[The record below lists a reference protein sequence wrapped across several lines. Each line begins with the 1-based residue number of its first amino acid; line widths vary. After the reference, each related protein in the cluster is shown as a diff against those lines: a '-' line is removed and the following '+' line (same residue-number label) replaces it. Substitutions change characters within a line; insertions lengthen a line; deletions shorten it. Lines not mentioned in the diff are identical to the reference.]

1 MDHLKLRGLIA
12 AFRGSSH
19 RLSFGGTAPHH
30 QESNAGNEVLFQV
43 EKNKACLAR
52 MEVLDFTKTAPRTLN
67 FQSFILFG
75 NELTTK
81 VLSRLPKPRDRRI
94 NLSHQE
100 IAALVMAISDD
111 RMFSFLWQE
120 IFLVLALGVG
130 IVVLTFETPLTEA
143 GPTSALI
150 ATFCIIAAIVAVSMR
165 VAHRAEV
172 IASKVGDPYGTMVL
186 TMSAVGVEV
195 LILIILMN
203 GSGGSP
209 TLARDTIFSAV
220 MLDINGILGLAALL
234 GGWKYGEQAYNDD
247 SGKTYG
253 VMILTAM
260 GISMVVPEFIPEEKR
275 RLYSV
280 FTVGIMATLYWVFL
294 RNQIGQH
301 SYFFNYSYPEKK
313 TRGGRDRQYEPFAL
327 SIAVLVVGVLL
338 IGFLAEVM
346 SAFLSHGLQAV
357 GAPIALAALV
367 VAVMSA
373 APEFLTALRAALANR
388 MQVVINIAL
397 GASLSTVI
405 LTVPVIEGVALFT
418 DQPIIMAMTP
428 IQTMMIAIT
437 LVAAAINLN
446 DGQTNAIEGMTHFV
460 LFVTF
465 LALSFLGVAG
475 G

>member
-1 MDHLKLRGLIA
+1 
-12 AFRGSSH
+12 
-19 RLSFGGTAPHH
+19 
-30 QESNAGNEVLFQV
+30 
-43 EKNKACLAR
+43 
-52 MEVLDFTKTAPRTLN
+52 
-67 FQSFILFG
+67 
-75 NELTTK
+75 
-81 VLSRLPKPRDRRI
+81 
-94 NLSHQE
+94 
-100 IAALVMAISDD
+100 
-111 RMFSFLWQE
+111 MFSFLWQE
-120 IFLVLALGVG
+120 ILLVLAFGTGV
-130 IVVLTFETPLTEA
+130 VAFAFETAIMKT
-143 GPTSALI
+143 GSNGALV
-150 ATFCIIAAIVAVSMR
+150 ATFCLIVAIVAVSVR
-165 VAHRAEV
+165 VAHRAEA

-195 LILIILMN
+195 LILLILMN
-203 GSGGSP
+203 ESSGSP

-234 GGWKYGEQAYNDD
+234 GGWKFGEQAYNDD

-260 GISMVVPEFIPEEKR
+260 GISMVVPEFVPQEKWR
-275 RLYSV
+275 VYSI
-280 FTVGIMATLYWVFL
+280 FTVGAMAMLYWVFL

-313 TRGGRDRQYEPFAL
+313 TRGGKAREYEPL
-327 SIAVLVVGVLL
+327 TPSIVVLVIGVVL

-346 SAFLSHGLQAV
+346 SAFLLHGLHAV
-357 GAPIALAALV
+357 GAPVALAALV
-367 VAVMSA
+367 VAIMSA
-373 APEFLTALRAALANR
+373 APELLTALRAALANR

-405 LTVPVIEGVALFT
+405 LTVPVIEGFALYN
-418 DQPIIMAMTP
+418 DQPIVMAMTP

-437 LVAAAINLN
+437 LIAAAINLN

-460 LFVTF
+460 LFATF

>member
-1 MDHLKLRGLIA
+1 
-12 AFRGSSH
+12 
-19 RLSFGGTAPHH
+19 
-30 QESNAGNEVLFQV
+30 
-43 EKNKACLAR
+43 
-52 MEVLDFTKTAPRTLN
+52 
-67 FQSFILFG
+67 
-75 NELTTK
+75 
-81 VLSRLPKPRDRRI
+81 
-94 NLSHQE
+94 
-100 IAALVMAISDD
+100 
-111 RMFSFLWQE
+111 MFSFLWQE
-120 IFLVLALGVG
+120 ILLVLAFGVG
-130 IVVLTFETPLTEA
+130 VVAFALETTIMEN
-143 GPTSALI
+143 GPTGALI
-150 ATFCIIAAIVAVSMR
+150 ATCCLIAAIVAVSVR
-165 VAHRAEV
+165 VAHRAEA

-195 LILIILMN
+195 LILLILMN
-203 GSGGSP
+203 GSSGSP

-260 GISMVVPEFIPEEKR
+260 GISMVVPEFIPHEKW

-280 FTVGIMATLYWVFL
+280 FTVGAMAMLYWVFL

-313 TRGGRDRQYEPFAL
+313 TRGGRARDYEPFAP
-327 SIAVLVVGVLL
+327 SIAVLVVGVIL

-346 SAFLSHGLQAV
+346 SAFLLHGLQAV

-367 VAVMSA
+367 VAIMSA
-373 APEFLTALRAALANR
+373 APELLTALRAPLANR

-405 LTVPVIEGVALFT
+405 LTVPVIEGFALFN
-418 DQPIIMAMTP
+418 DQPIVMAMTP
-428 IQTMMIAIT
+428 IQTMLIVIT
-437 LVAAAINLN
+437 LIAAAINLN

-460 LFVTF
+460 LFATF
-465 LALSFLGVAG
+465 LALALLGVAG

>member
-1 MDHLKLRGLIA
+1 
-12 AFRGSSH
+12 
-19 RLSFGGTAPHH
+19 
-30 QESNAGNEVLFQV
+30 
-43 EKNKACLAR
+43 
-52 MEVLDFTKTAPRTLN
+52 
-67 FQSFILFG
+67 
-75 NELTTK
+75 
-81 VLSRLPKPRDRRI
+81 
-94 NLSHQE
+94 
-100 IAALVMAISDD
+100 
-111 RMFSFLWQE
+111 MFSFLWQE
-120 IFLVLALGVG
+120 ILLALAFGVG
-130 IVVLTFETPLTEA
+130 VVAFALETTIMEN
-143 GPTSALI
+143 GPTSVLI
-150 ATFCIIAAIVAVSMR
+150 ATCCLIAAIVAVSVR
-165 VAHRAEV
+165 VAHRAEA

-195 LILIILMN
+195 LILLILMN
-203 GSGGSP
+203 GNSGSP

-260 GISMVVPEFIPEEKR
+260 GISMVVPEFIPHEKW

-280 FTVGIMATLYWVFL
+280 FTVGAMAMLYWVFL

-313 TRGGRDRQYEPFAL
+313 TRGGRARDYEPFAP
-327 SIAVLVVGVLL
+327 SIAVLVVGVIL

-346 SAFLSHGLQAV
+346 SAFLLHGLQAV

-367 VAVMSA
+367 VAIMSA
-373 APEFLTALRAALANR
+373 APELLTALRAALANR

-405 LTVPVIEGVALFT
+405 LTVPVIEGFALFN
-418 DQPIIMAMTP
+418 DQPIVMAMTP
-428 IQTMMIAIT
+428 IQTMMIVIT
-437 LVAAAINLN
+437 LIAAAINLN

-460 LFVTF
+460 LFATF
-465 LALSFLGVAG
+465 LALSLLGVAG